1 MVCAIEALP
10 LVLMIAVEGR
20 GVVGRGV
27 SGMTWGGTGG
37 VVARWGSC
45 VVRLVAACLCERRIR
60 AGAWSSAQ
68 LDVAMVTD
76 GRGRERSVG
85 LLAMGHRLCG
95 DDTDGGGGSDPDRG
109 AVWWTSIATLRNGG
123 GSGGPVGSSEG
134 GATSGCI
141 CCTANCVGIGVDAV
155 KTTGAGVGAGAE
167 IGGTG
172 GGAGTDAAGSRP
184 RGILAT
190 AREMARAVVL
200 SYSDVRVRVWCWP
213 GAGRGTHADTALDMP
228 SIVVR
233 CTRFDKVRQ

>member
-68 LDVAMVTD
+68 LDVAVVTD

-95 DDTDGGGGSDPDRG
+95 DDTDGGGG
-109 AVWWTSIATLRNGG
+109 L
-123 GSGGPVGSSEG
+123 
-134 GATSGCI
+134 
-141 CCTANCVGIGVDAV
+141 
-155 KTTGAGVGAGAE
+155 
-167 IGGTG
+167 
-172 GGAGTDAAGSRP
+172 
-184 RGILAT
+184 
-190 AREMARAVVL
+190 
-200 SYSDVRVRVWCWP
+200 
-213 GAGRGTHADTALDMP
+213 
-228 SIVVR
+228 
-233 CTRFDKVRQ
+233 